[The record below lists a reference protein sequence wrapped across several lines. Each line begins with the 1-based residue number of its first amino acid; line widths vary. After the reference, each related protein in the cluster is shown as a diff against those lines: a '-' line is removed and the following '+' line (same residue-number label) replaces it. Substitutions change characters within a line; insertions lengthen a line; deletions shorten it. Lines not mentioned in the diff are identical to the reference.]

1 MVPRGNRI
9 TTKDDPSLEGST
21 RDERNGAQ
29 ITMTRVLHTSLRTVL
44 AAGVA
49 LSVTALLPAAD
60 LYAQQGSGGAA
71 TRSQVLVPPL
81 QVTDGVDDD
90 IGQRVSEQVYER
102 LQNFDVLS
110 AVDEEDVENA
120 MDKFDLDEDEMTPI
134 QWRQL
139 ANQIG
144 AGLVLSGQI
153 SRGTGGD
160 DYQFDV
166 SFVDVTSGDELS
178 VEPFGTS
185 GGDDD
190 VARDAAD
197 TISRALQRQVRFLRR
212 LSFCNDYYQSDQHE
226 DALSNCNQAL
236 EVNPNSSRA
245 LMLRGRVYME
255 MEDWESAREDLS
267 RVVEASPSNTDA
279 LQSLAYAN
287 AQMGNQQRAME
298 LYREYLTFN
307 PDDDDVRLAVAYDLA
322 NAGASDQAMRIIQE
336 GLERDSTA
344 TPLWEYL
351 GLVSLQAGTQGA
363 QAQTG
368 ASAQVTDTTAIRTAV
383 DAYERVLA
391 QKDSI
396 DAQLLRNTI
405 AAHRLIGD
413 LEGALE
419 FSEQAL
425 EEYPDN
431 ASLWSNRAD
440 VLAEMDRYGEAI
452 EALNTLIEVDQD
464 YPNAYQKRATF
475 RLEQGDTEG
484 AMEDF
489 HTAVE
494 RGADP
499 DQVASRIFSLAYNQF
514 FENQQYA
521 DALPL
526 FQRSLELA
534 EEPQTRRQI
543 EFFTAWTYFQRGMAL
558 DQSNEQ
564 EACDPAQRALEL
576 FQQAGEHLANAGD
589 YQQAQQQKLQQSID
603 DYLYRERQIIKK
615 ACQ

>member
-1 MVPRGNRI
+1 
-9 TTKDDPSLEGST
+9 
-21 RDERNGAQ
+21 
-29 ITMTRVLHTSLRTVL
+29 MTRLFDSTARTLLV
-44 AAGVA
+44 
-49 LSVTALLPAAD
+49 SVTALALSACVSSGTVQ
-60 LYAQQGSGGAA
+60 AQQSSSSA
-71 TRSQVLVPPL
+71 TSSQVLVPPL
-81 QVTDGVDDD
+81 QVTGGVEDDL
-90 IGQRVSEQVYER
+90 GRKVSEQVYER

-110 AVDEEDVENA
+110 AVDEDDVEDA

-144 AGLVLSGQI
+144 AGLVLSGQV

-166 SFVDVTSGDELS
+166 AFVDVSSGDELS
-178 VEPFGTS
+178 VEPFGAS

-197 TISRALQRQVRFLRR
+197 TISEALQRQVRFLRR
-212 LSFCNDYYQSDQHE
+212 LSFCNDYYQSDQYE
-226 DALSNCNQAL
+226 DALNNCNQAL

-245 LMLRGRVYME
+245 LMLRGRVYMGL
-255 MEDWESAREDLS
+255 EDWESAREDLA

-279 LQSLAYAN
+279 LQSLAYAH
-287 AQMGNQQRAME
+287 AQMGDQQRAME

-322 NAGASDQAMRIIQE
+322 NAGASGQAMRIIQE

-351 GLVSLQAGTQGA
+351 GLVSLQAGTQGSE
-363 QAQTG
+363 AQTG

-391 QKDSI
+391 QKDSV

-425 EEYPDN
+425 EQYPDN

-440 VLAEMDRYGEAI
+440 VLAEMGRQDEAI
-452 EALNTLIEVDQD
+452 EALNRLLEVDED

-489 HTAVE
+489 RTAVE

-499 DQVASRIFSLAYNQF
+499 DQVANRIFSLAYNQF
-514 FENQQYA
+514 FENQRYGE
-521 DALPL
+521 ALPL

-534 EEPQTRRQI
+534 EESQTRQQI
-543 EFFTAWTYFQRGMAL
+543 QFFTAWTYFQRGMAI
-558 DQSNEQ
+558 DQANEQ
-564 EACDPAQRALEL
+564 EACDPAQRALEF
-576 FQQAGEHLANAGD
+576 FQQADEHLANAGN
-589 YQQAQQQKLQQSID
+589 YQQAQQQKVQQSID